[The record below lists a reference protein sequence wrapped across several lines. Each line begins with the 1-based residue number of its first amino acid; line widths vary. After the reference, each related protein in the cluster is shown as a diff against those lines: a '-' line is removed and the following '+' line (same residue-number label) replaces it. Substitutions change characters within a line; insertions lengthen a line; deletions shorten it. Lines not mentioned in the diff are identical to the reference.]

1 MSKERIRYLVQQY
14 LEDRLTPEEGEEFNE
29 LFEGGAAEYREADW
43 DPVFE
48 RIMAKADATG
58 AEKARSGGLLV
69 RGGFR
74 RMRWVAAAS
83 VLFFVA
89 GMVWLLERGRPRH
102 SMTSGATV
110 AVAVPVAHDAD
121 PGSSKAVLTL
131 ADGKTIALDS
141 TEHGVIGQ
149 QGGEVLVSANKQLVY
164 QQMAEVSGGIGYNVL
179 TTPRGGEYTVVLPD
193 GTKVWLN
200 ADSYLRYP
208 TSFTGGNRVVELRG
222 EGYFEVAAR
231 AGEPF
236 KVEVLRGRRG
246 PGTAG
251 LEPLNV
257 DVLGTHF
264 DIMAYDD
271 EPVLRTTLVEGAVRV
286 SKGAAAVVLRPGQ
299 QARLEGENRL
309 VVGQADV
316 EEAVAWKNG
325 LFKFDGASIGA
336 VMRQLSR
343 WYDLDVQY
351 TQGEPKDL
359 FQGELY
365 RDVRVSELLK
375 ILQASGVHCAVEGK
389 RLLVK

>member
-1 MSKERIRYLVQQY
+1 MSKERIQYLVRQY
-14 LEDRLTPEEGEEFNE
+14 LEDRLTPEELEEFNE
-29 LFEGGAAEYREADW
+29 LFAGGAAEYREADW

-48 RIMAKADATG
+48 RIMSKADG
-58 AEKARSGGLLV
+58 MEDERP
-69 RGGFR
+69 RGVFY

-83 VLFFVA
+83 VLFFVV
-89 GMVWLLERGRPRH
+89 GTVWFLERGRGGH
-102 SMTSGATV
+102 SMTGGA
-110 AVAVPVAHDAD
+110 AVAATAPVAHDAD
-121 PGSSKAVLTL
+121 PASSKAVLTL

-141 TEHGVIGQ
+141 TEHGVIGR
-149 QGGEVLVSANKQLVY
+149 QGGEELVNSAKQLVY
-164 QQMAEVSGGIGYNVL
+164 QQVADLQGGNGYNVL
-179 TTPRGGEYTVVLPD
+179 TTPRGGQYTVVLPD

-208 TSFTGGNRVVELRG
+208 TTFTGGSRVVELRG

-236 KVEVLRGRRG
+236 RVDVLRGKRG
-246 PGTAG
+246 PGTTG
-251 LEPLNV
+251 LEPLRV

-264 DIMAYDD
+264 NIMAYDD

-299 QARLEGENRL
+299 QARLEGEDRL
-309 VVGQADV
+309 VVSQADV

-343 WYDLDVQY
+343 WYDLDVRY
-351 TQGEPKDL
+351 TKGEPKDM

-389 RLLVK
+389 TLLVK